1 MGHDGKYSDADSCVG
16 ELDDEHVTGG
26 GRGPKALDVGYL
38 LNEDWSRSRR
48 LGKRLRVAILLAL
61 LAGTPAWAQSPLA
74 AEVATFFTRY
84 HERLSR
90 IDTIREE
97 LEQAINGHGDVDDLV
112 ALAQVCFIW
121 GDVRATTTE
130 QKLKAYDEGRMAAK
144 RAVELDPKSAA
155 AHFWYG
161 TNTARWGQT
170 KGVVRS
176 LFLLPTVQEEIRTVL
191 ALDPRFTAV
200 YALAG
205 NVLYEVPP
213 LLGGDLHKA
222 EEMFRTGLEQDPK
235 FTGMRV
241 GLAKALIKQGR
252 IVEARREL
260 QAVLD
265 EKNPRNMGDWIMKD
279 TRVARVLLQSIP

>member
-1 MGHDGKYSDADSCVG
+1 MTPDLAHPFS
-16 ELDDEHVTGG
+16 L
-26 GRGPKALDVGYL
+26 
-38 LNEDWSRSRR
+38 RR
-48 LGKRLRVAILLAL
+48 LLIGLWLVL
-61 LAGTPAWAQSPLA
+61 LAGAPSLARSPLA
-74 AEVATFFTRY
+74 IEVNTFSTQY

-97 LEQAINGHGDVDDLV
+97 LERATNGHRQGDVDELI

-121 GDVRATTTE
+121 GDIRARTTE
-130 QKLKAYDEGRMAAK
+130 QKLEAYEEGRMAAR

-176 LFLLPTVQEEIRTVL
+176 LFLLPTVREEIQTVL
-191 ALDPRFTAV
+191 GLDPKFTAV

-205 NVLYEVPP
+205 NVLYEVPS
-213 LLGGDLHKA
+213 LFGGDLRKA
-222 EEMFRTGLEQDPK
+222 EEMFRTGLEQDPT

-241 GLAKALIKQGR
+241 GLAKTLIKQR
-252 IVEARREL
+252 RFVEARREL
-260 QAVLD
+260 EAVLK
-265 EKNPRNMGDWIMKD
+265 EKNPRNLAEWIMKD
-279 TRVARVLLQSIP
+279 SKQARALLHSIE